1 MWQRTGSP
9 KLNELPPLE
18 KNLNDFKALLQRQT
32 PEFPVKENPNSKI
45 VLKIES
51 LNKPF
56 DVKEIKCA
64 PRKIKLNKAPVV
76 DSLTSEMLKCSNYN
90 LLNEL
95 KKISKR
101 FWILSGELESW
112 NDMHYSPVRN
122 LRHILLAGL
131 QPLWKEG
138 KQTAFILWFSLS
150 CTYNSENAT

>member
-1 MWQRTGSP
+1 MWQRTSSP

-18 KNLNDFKALLQRQT
+18 KNLNDFKALLRRQT

-76 DSLTSEMLKCSNYN
+76 DSLTSEMKKCHKYN

-95 KKISKR
+95 KKIFNTVSDSGYYQENWNHGMICTTLPSGTYVTFYLRDCSHFERRENKR
-101 FWILSGELESW
+101 
-112 NDMHYSPVRN
+112 H
-122 LRHILLAGL
+122 
-131 QPLWKEG
+131 
-138 KQTAFILWFSLS
+138 LS
-150 CTYNSENAT
+150 CGFP